1 MADATATTG
10 TADTADIPH
19 AAAPHGHRCFL
30 RPPARQGKSVRPAP
44 DSVGRLP
51 RSEKLQW
58 PVVDMHVEVEAG

>member
-1 MADATATTG
+1 MADAPVTTG
-10 TADTADIPH
+10 TADTADTPH

-30 RPPARQGKSVRPAP
+30 RPSVHHGKSVRPAP

-58 PVVDMHVEVEAG
+58 PGVDMQVEAG